1 MTQLFDLIGFAAQLK
16 QGAVCLALFGAVSLM
31 QPSLPKVLFGAAITL
46 AVWIA
51 IAQKRLTT

>member
-1 MTQLFDLIGFAAQLK
+1 LK

>member
-1 MTQLFDLIGFAAQLK
+1 MVLLVLLSISV
-16 QGAVCLALFGAVSLM
+16 AVVGLALFGAVSLFM

>member
-1 MTQLFDLIGFAAQLK
+1 
-16 QGAVCLALFGAVSLM
+16 M

-51 IAQKRLTT
+51 IAQKGSNDVINIRTLTEESSNEPRANRTEDQEDYV

>member
-1 MTQLFDLIGFAAQLK
+1 MAQIVTSLNGGDSTASLA
-16 QGAVCLALFGAVSLM
+16 GATTNKGLM
-31 QPSLPKVLFGAAITL
+31 AKL

>member
-1 MTQLFDLIGFAAQLK
+1 
-16 QGAVCLALFGAVSLM
+16 M

-51 IAQKRLTT
+51 IAQKRLRRNRYSDINRGEQQ